1 MAISWIGKI
10 LQFVKYRKT
19 WLIAINSELQ
29 FPTFTFVIGFAYHIY
44 ALSPRI
50 SDLKQSCFCFVL
62 FYYFFYC
69 VLIYVKDKYFEILV
83 KLNNHESLQENI
95 TNFCPRGAHY
105 ILCLLFYKVTRFHC
119 H

>member
-44 ALSPRI
+44 VLSPRI
-50 SDLKQSCFCFVL
+50 SDLKQSSFCFVL

-83 KLNNHESLQENI
+83 KLSNHESLQEYI
-95 TNFCPRGAHY
+95 TNFCPRGAH
-105 ILCLLFYKVTRFHC
+105 
-119 H
+119 

>member
-19 WLIAINSELQ
+19 WLIAINSDLY
-29 FPTFTFVIGFAYHIY
+29 ICNCFAYHIY

-62 FYYFFYC
+62 FYFFFYC

-95 TNFCPRGAHY
+95 TNFCPRGA
-105 ILCLLFYKVTRFHC
+105 R
-119 H
+119 